1 MKKVA
6 KTPAVLEVVNI
17 PNVQKQLDRLAE
29 LLNKIQKALGEY
41 LERERASFPRFV
53 SECVRNGSGI
63 GRDEFF
69 GFFFQNKSVKM
80 NVILCSLTYC

>member
-6 KTPAVLEVVNI
+6 KNSAVLEVVNI

-41 LERERASFPRFV
+41 LERERASFPR
-53 SECVRNGSGI
+53 CVRLLYLLS
-63 GRDEFF
+63 
-69 GFFFQNKSVKM
+69 
-80 NVILCSLTYC
+80 CW